1 MAELGV
7 FPTEK
12 IFRKFF
18 REKILQHRPMV
29 EWNKEN
35 LEKAIEGCRAD
46 GGIPMFLTGYAGED
60 LQVGGKPASLM
71 KCWGGKNGFTSVLL
85 TDVPKEDF
93 EEMKKRSGDWH
104 FLSVKYFPEKYKKL
118 LEFPVVL

>member
-1 MAELGV
+1 MSPF
-7 FPTEK
+7 FPSES

-18 REKILQHRPMV
+18 REKILQHKPAV

-60 LQVGGKPASLM
+60 LKIGNKKASLM
-71 KCWGGKNGFTSVLL
+71 KCWGGRNGFKSVLFY
-85 TDVPKEDF
+85 DVPEEDF
-93 EEMKKRSGDWH
+93 KTMKERSGDWH
-104 FLSVKYFPEKYKKL
+104 FLAIKYFPEKYKDLVEKY
-118 LEFPVVL
+118 PVIL